1 MIAAKLTSNFDIAAL
16 PKVALRRVRVGD
28 ISTWPKMVD
37 DPVALCLELWK
48 TWMQGDP
55 DRNMGAGTMRGLMG
69 DGDGHGMDAGEAQQL
84 RDNRIAA
91 ATDAEIGGLSRIHRW
106 AINTSCSITT
116 MKGLDRVWRFPNA
129 DLFDAAEEAR
139 SELEKKLRKNVCTSV
154 LF

>member
-1 MIAAKLTSNFDIAAL
+1 MIAAKLTSNFDIAEL
-16 PKVALRRVRVGD
+16 PKAALRRVRVGE
-28 ISTWPKMVD
+28 IAVAPKLSEE
-37 DPVALCLELWK
+37 PVALCLDLWK

-55 DRNMGAGTMRGLMG
+55 DRNMGVGTMRGLMG
-69 DGDGHGMDAGEAQQL
+69 DGDGRGMDAGEAQQL

-116 MKGLDRVWRFPNA
+116 MKGLDRVLRFPNA
-129 DLFDAAEEAR
+129 DLFDTAEEAR
-139 SELEKKLRKNVCTSV
+139 AELEKKLRKNVCTSV